1 MNKVKVIALFGKAGS
16 GKDTILRALVKV
28 DPDKFNEIVSCTTRP
43 PREGEQEGVNYH
55 FLTIDQFTEKVLNG
69 DMLEATEFIDWHFG
83 TAVSSLS

>member
-55 FLTIDQFTEKVLNG
+55 FLTID
-69 DMLEATEFIDWHFG
+69 
-83 TAVSSLS
+83 

>member
-28 DPDKFNEIVSCTTRP
+28 DSDKFNEIVSCTTRP

-55 FLTIDQFTEKVLNG
+55 FLTIDQYPLN
-69 DMLEATEFIDWHFG
+69 LQNLVH
-83 TAVSSLS
+83 LSRIV

>member
-43 PREGEQEGVNYH
+43 PREGEQEGVNC
-55 FLTIDQFTEKVLNG
+55 
-69 DMLEATEFIDWHFG
+69 FI
-83 TAVSSLS
+83 